1 MVITLKE
8 LEMYSDFDEL
18 SNDVL
23 DLASEILPDKLI
35 YLTSFSNKE
44 QIILKLSTD
53 DTSILLTEGMVINI
67 DETVCNRID
76 FEKKKPLIY
85 EDIREGT
92 CPSDLKNLLEDV
104 NIRSYLGLPIS
115 LLDGE
120 RFGTLCVAYH
130 QESVFDKKSIV
141 LLQKIARMFSYY
153 LNLEHLAFKD
163 PLTNLYNRRYLSK
176 KFEDDYKNGGIIFL
190 FDLDGFK
197 KINDIYGHDVG
208 DGVLKEVALI
218 LQEFVK
224 TQNDSYAVR
233 LGGDEF
239 LIHFSATY
247 SKAEISK
254 LAENIL
260 SYFRGRNTIYQLST
274 SIGISTYPA
283 DSDTDLKTLIKNAD
297 NALYRAKEAGK
308 NNYTI
313 FE

>member
-1 MVITLKE
+1 M
-8 LEMYSDFDEL
+8 
-18 SNDVL
+18 
-23 DLASEILPDKLI
+23 
-35 YLTSFSNKE
+35 
-44 QIILKLSTD
+44 
-53 DTSILLTEGMVINI
+53 
-67 DETVCNRID
+67 
-76 FEKKKPLIY
+76 
-85 EDIREGT
+85 
-92 CPSDLKNLLEDV
+92 
-104 NIRSYLGLPIS
+104 
-115 LLDGE
+115 
-120 RFGTLCVAYH
+120 
-130 QESVFDKKSIV
+130 
-141 LLQKIARMFSYY
+141 
-153 LNLEHLAFKD
+153 
-163 PLTNLYNRRYLSK
+163 
-176 KFEDDYKNGGIIFL
+176 
-190 FDLDGFK
+190 DGFK

-208 DGVLKEVALI
+208 DGVLKDVALI

-260 SYFRGRNTIYQLST
+260 SYFRGRNTKYQLST